1 MPILRSLLFVFVF
14 SLSSHASPTYDVNT
28 VEPGGLYFATEKPG
42 RVVRAP
48 TLKADV
54 DMAVS
59 GPIVR
64 TRVTQYFENTGDAWV
79 EGIYTYPLPKG
90 SAIDALKMQVGD
102 RVIEGEIKEKQEAKR
117 TFEKARDEG
126 KRASLVV
133 QRRPNI
139 FSTRIANIGPGETIK
154 VMIEYQDL
162 IEPRDNVF
170 ELRFPM
176 VVRPRYNP
184 GIPLDDIQ
192 ARAGWGFDTDQV
204 PDGSTLNSAWVDGA
218 KYGHNPVSL
227 SVTLAPGFELDQI
240 DSPSHD
246 VSVVEL
252 DGGAQVNLSEAAVP
266 ADQDFILRW
275 TPKSNSAPQIGVF
288 EENTSAGNHHLIML
302 MPPTDPAGQK
312 DVPARELVIVLDK
325 SGSMGGQAIRQAKAA
340 VRRAVLRLTSKDSF
354 NLIAFD
360 SFAQALFSS
369 SQPVTDRT
377 IDEALDF
384 IGNVQADGGT
394 EMSDALTL
402 ALPQLD
408 SVSTKIRQV
417 IFVTDG
423 AVGNE
428 AALMAQIKQNLGKAR
443 LFTVGIGSAPNSY
456 FMSEAAHFGRGTY
469 VNIAMQDD
477 VMTAMADLFA
487 KIEKPQIT
495 GIAVSGL
502 PNGVDL
508 APVSLP
514 DLYAGEPIIVALK
527 GDLDTSQMVVT
538 GSKDGRPWSME
549 VPAAKGGTSAGVA
562 NLWARRK
569 IQSVNRDYVGQ
580 FGQEAM
586 DTKRAQITTL
596 ALDYNLVSDFT
607 SLVAVE
613 QEPARPVNDPLFK
626 REVRQNLPAG
636 MDWAQRKRM
645 TITSGLLET
654 PAFSAEL
661 QAVSPRSTASPMKL
675 YLLLGTML
683 MLASILVI
691 TATSRR
697 AVTA

>member
-1 MPILRSLLFVFVF
+1 MRLIRSFFIVFVV
-14 SLSSHASPTYDVNT
+14 SLSANASPTYDVNT

-42 RVVRAP
+42 RVVAAP

-54 DMAVS
+54 DMSVS

-90 SAIDALKMQVGD
+90 SAIDVLKMQVGD
-102 RVIEGEIKEKQEAKR
+102 RIIEGEIKEKEDAKR

-154 VMIEYQDL
+154 IVIEYQDL

-184 GIPLDDIQ
+184 GVPLDDFQ

-204 PDGSTLNSAWVDGA
+204 PDGSKLNPAWVDGA
-218 KYGHNPVSL
+218 RYGHNPVSL
-227 SVTLAPGFELDQI
+227 AVALAPGFDLAQV

-246 VSVVEL
+246 ISITEL
-252 DGGAQVNLSEAAVP
+252 DGGVQINLSGDAAP
-266 ADQDFILRW
+266 ADRDFVLRW
-275 TPKSNSAPQIGVF
+275 TPKANTAPQIGVF
-288 EENTSAGNHHLIML
+288 EESTSAGNHHLVML
-302 MPPTDPAGQK
+302 MPPTETDGQQ
-312 DVPARELVIVLDK
+312 DVPARELIIVLDK

-340 VRRAVLRLTSKDSF
+340 VRRAIMRLTSKDSF

-360 SFAQALFSS
+360 SFAQALFPK
-369 SQPVTDRT
+369 SQPVTDWT
-377 IDEALDF
+377 IDTALDF

-402 ALPQLD
+402 ALPQSD
-408 SVSTKIRQV
+408 TPSEKIRQV

-428 AALMAQIKQNLGKAR
+428 AALMAQIKQNLGPAR

-477 VMTAMADLFA
+477 VMTAMAGLFA

-495 GIAVSGL
+495 GLDVSGL
-502 PNGVDL
+502 PEGIDM
-508 APVSLP
+508 APATLP
-514 DLYAGEPIIVALK
+514 DLYAGEPIVVALK
-527 GDLDTSQMVVT
+527 GDLGTGQLVVT
-538 GSKDGRPWSME
+538 GTKGGMPWSME
-549 VPAAKGGTSAGVA
+549 VPAAKGGNSAGIA

-569 IQSVNRDYVGQ
+569 IRSVNRSFVGQ
-580 FGQEAM
+580 HGQGSM
-586 DTKRAQITTL
+586 DAKRAQVTKL
-596 ALDYNLVSDFT
+596 ALDYHLVSDFT

-613 QEPARPVNDPLFK
+613 KQSVRPTNDPLFK

-645 TITSGLLET
+645 TITRGLLAAPKLSTEQ
-654 PAFSAEL
+654 L
-661 QAVSPRSTASPMKL
+661 AVRPRGTASPMKL
-675 YLLLGTML
+675 YMMLGTLLLLTSTL
-683 MLASILVI
+683 LVV
-691 TATSRR
+691 SNRR
-697 AVTA
+697 RKVVV